1 MPWTGAT
8 MNMCIFGAVALGPVI
23 GGIQAG
29 AKDWRPLFW
38 IVAGIAGL
46 ALLFVLLT
54 FEDQEP
60 QDRDAPWDWVA
71 QTLAGLGCA
80 AAFFGASELTTH
92 RLTSA
97 VVLIPLVAGLVLIVA
112 LVAYEYLIER
122 PLMPIRSI
130 ATTFPVAGIV
140 VAVGSGLLGVGVGAS
155 VSPALFQAG
164 FSLQSAQLPRVFA
177 LIELLR
183 GVSAFMIGPILLHVA
198 QTVGGNP
205 ASGTRTALWI
215 SFAIAAG
222 GALVAVTLFVIGRAR
237 L

>member
-1 MPWTGAT
+1 MPRTRSAPCSRFSSS
-8 MNMCIFGAVALGPVI
+8 CICAGGLGPVI
-23 GGIQAG
+23 GGVQAG

-112 LVAYEYLIER
+112 LVAYEYLI
-122 PLMPIRSI
+122 
-130 ATTFPVAGIV
+130 
-140 VAVGSGLLGVGVGAS
+140 
-155 VSPALFQAG
+155 
-164 FSLQSAQLPRVFA
+164 
-177 LIELLR
+177 
-183 GVSAFMIGPILLHVA
+183 
-198 QTVGGNP
+198 
-205 ASGTRTALWI
+205 
-215 SFAIAAG
+215 
-222 GALVAVTLFVIGRAR
+222 
-237 L
+237 